1 MSFSLLADDSVITW
15 DDGEVTGVP
24 VSAVTDAR
32 AALADREV
40 AAVTPTG
47 PWFERSTPEHAWLVL
62 RERQPD
68 AEVGGDPP
76 SFGSLG
82 DELQEAGFEPHLH
95 PRDRRGRFIDFLG
108 QMPHNSI
115 ERMASYNIERTRE
128 GHYLIRKDSDP
139 RNPVTHATPE
149 AAFEHIER
157 IEGAPEAGVLN
168 AQTFPRIFDGFEHNG
183 MRAEVTQTWGG
194 GCSGVI
200 RDTET
205 GNSVGN
211 FAREIDVARDGVHI
225 YHDALSIKPAFQGR
239 GFGTAFFEDSLAKYK
254 ERGVVSL
261 RVTAGSSVGGYQWA
275 RRGFDF
281 NLDRYKVLG
290 TSVWLGVQPQREN
303 MGGDDRFA
311 RAFAVHEMYER
322 RFGIGAFSENKVLGE
337 VPDALW
343 AEFESKFPTREKL
356 VAYIEGDDHALDGTF
371 TSPQEIATFGRE
383 HRWVEA
389 ADRVSMGREMW
400 LGKRFLVGA
409 AWRGEMDLRR

>member
-1 MSFSLLADDSVITW
+1 MSFSLLTDDSAITW

-24 VSAVTDAR
+24 MSAVTDAEL
-32 AALADREV
+32 ALADRPV

-76 SFGSLG
+76 SFEPLG

-95 PRDRRGRFIDFLG
+95 PRDRRGRFIDFLRD
-108 QMPHNSI
+108 MPHNSI

-149 AAFEHIER
+149 ATFEQIER
-157 IEGAPEAGVLN
+157 MQTAREEEVLN
-168 AQTFPRIFDGFEHNG
+168 AQTFPRIFHGFEHNE
-183 MRAEVTQTWGG
+183 MRAAVTDTWGG
-194 GCSGVI
+194 GCSGI
-200 RDTET
+200 ITDITN
-205 GNSVGN
+205 GKKVGS
-211 FAREIDVARDGVHI
+211 FAREIDQARDGVHV
-225 YHDALSIKPAFQGR
+225 YHDSLSINPSHQGR
-239 GFGTAFFEDSLAKYK
+239 GFGTAFFEGSLAKYK

-290 TSVWLGVQPQREN
+290 TSVWLGVQPQREG
-303 MGGDDRFA
+303 MGDDGRFA
-311 RAFAVHEMYER
+311 RAFAVHDMYEH
-322 RFGIGAFSENKVLGE
+322 RFNRQAFPENKVLGG

-343 AEFESKFPTREKL
+343 AEFESKFPTRAKL
-356 VAYIEGDDHALDGTF
+356 VAYVEGDDSALDGTF

-383 HRWVEA
+383 HRWVEE
-389 ADRVSMGREMW
+389 ADRASMGREMW

-409 AWRGEMDLRR
+409 SWRGEMKFRR